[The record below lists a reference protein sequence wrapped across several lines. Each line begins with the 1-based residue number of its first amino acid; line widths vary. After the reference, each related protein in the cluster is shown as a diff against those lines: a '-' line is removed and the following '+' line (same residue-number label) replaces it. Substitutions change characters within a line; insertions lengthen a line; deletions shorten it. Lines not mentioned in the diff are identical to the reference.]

1 MTPPPPSLSSLSS
14 SQRDRERDGGAG
26 GQSLG
31 TGGGSSNNNN
41 NNHNNSSGGSSPPQ
55 QPIKQMEQMMTAS
68 SRNYSEFMRS
78 LAAKY
83 NQQQSN
89 HNNDYFPNLSFDT
102 RFLKPAAAAAFLN
115 LSQLPS
121 PVLLEKD
128 KFPLIDM
135 SSTQTL
141 LSMVRSASAAAAA
154 AAVTNNN
161 NSISNNNNNHQT
173 SNECFKSGGGTK
185 RPNSPL
191 DLSSRDNIGGHPLK
205 KTKLKTP
212 IDLMLSAKQASIG
225 GGGSGGTAVCMSSCA
240 TGCSEEAQAMI
251 NWNVE
256 EVCQFV
262 ATIDLCKDYVE
273 IFRENSIDGTSLP
286 LLTEEHLMTAMNMR
300 LGPALKFR
308 STVAKRLGNCVICSH
323 CTHCHNHNN
332 N

>member
-1 MTPPPPSLSSLSS
+1 M
-14 SQRDRERDGGAG
+14 
-26 GQSLG
+26 
-31 TGGGSSNNNN
+31 
-41 NNHNNSSGGSSPPQ
+41 
-55 QPIKQMEQMMTAS
+55 I
-68 SRNYSEFMRS
+68 
-78 LAAKY
+78 
-83 NQQQSN
+83 
-89 HNNDYFPNLSFDT
+89 YFPNLSFDT

-161 NSISNNNNNHQT
+161 NINNNNNNHPA
-173 SNECFKSGGGTK
+173 SNECFKSGGTK

-191 DLSSRDNIGGHPLK
+191 DLSSRDSIPLK

-212 IDLMLSAKQASIG
+212 IDLMLSAKQ
-225 GGGSGGTAVCMSSCA
+225 GSGGTAVCMSSCA

-273 IFRENSIDGTSLP
+273 VFRENSIDGTALP
-286 LLTEEHLMTAMNMR
+286 LLSEEHLMTAMNMK